1 MAKTQWADGDVGSN
15 NQRLSAQH
23 NRGDAEG
30 EAIQCGCVSQFSALQ
45 GFGSRSRAPPT
56 SQVHRKEVMAES
68 DRFRGS
74 VMATILR
81 MKIEIKELEED
92 KAQLLKMLSEEENK

>member
-1 MAKTQWADGDVGSN
+1 
-15 NQRLSAQH
+15 
-23 NRGDAEG
+23 
-30 EAIQCGCVSQFSALQ
+30 
-45 GFGSRSRAPPT
+45 
-56 SQVHRKEVMAES
+56 MAES